1 MILKSLDLG
10 RYRGFDALEIKFH
23 DRLNVIAGV
32 NGIGKSSILEA
43 LTVLL
48 ARALPQF
55 TPASS
60 IKRNFATSD
69 IKDDTDSLVASA
81 SLEIERQSWILGI
94 VETRDGVHQIE
105 ALKKQLNRLPP
116 LLSLDTE
123 VEKIKL
129 REDARQIRERIS
141 HLQSAV
147 SGQLISYSR
156 TDQEALKWR
165 NALRERKEQP
175 IAVYFPS
182 MRQIPPRFL
191 KTGPNPSKARLE
203 MQAAYRDA
211 LVERAVNL
219 KDFAEWYSAKTA
231 LANEFA
237 GKHSRTLEALQEA
250 VTSFLEDFSDLR
262 LESEPTVQLVVNK
275 RGLRYELNQLSDGE
289 RGLLALIFD
298 LTRRLSLANPDLE
311 NPARDGV
318 AIVLIDEIEL
328 HLHPSWQRFVLRRL
342 QKTFQNCQFIVTT
355 HSPQIIGQV
364 RPESLIVLTRELETS
379 RIVVKQASQSFAMSS
394 NWVLEEIMGTPARDY
409 ETELKIQSIFEH
421 VDKEELEAAR
431 SEAKALEDAVGL
443 FPELQGI
450 KSLLDRLEM
459 LAGDA

>member
-69 IKDDTDSLVASA
+69 IKDDTDSLIAIA
-81 SLEIERQSWILGI
+81 RMEIEGRTWGI
-94 VETRDGVHQIE
+94 TIIETRDEVNQIA
-105 ALKKQLNRLPP
+105 ALRKQLAQLPP
-116 LLSLDTE
+116 MLSLDTNQD
-123 VEKIKL
+123 KAKR
-129 REDARQIRERIS
+129 RENERQIRQRIADLES
-141 HLQSAV
+141 TSFGELS
-147 SGQLISYSR
+147 LISS
-156 TDQEALKWR
+156 TDKEQLNTR
-165 NALRERKEQP
+165 MALRERKVQP

-191 KTGPNPSKARLE
+191 KTGPSPSKARLDV
-203 MQAAYRDA
+203 MAAYRDA
-211 LVERAVNL
+211 LQERAVNL

-231 LANEFA
+231 LASEFA

-364 RPESLIVLTRELETS
+364 KPESLIVLTRELETS
-379 RIVVKQASQSFAMSS
+379 RIVVKQAGQSFAMSS